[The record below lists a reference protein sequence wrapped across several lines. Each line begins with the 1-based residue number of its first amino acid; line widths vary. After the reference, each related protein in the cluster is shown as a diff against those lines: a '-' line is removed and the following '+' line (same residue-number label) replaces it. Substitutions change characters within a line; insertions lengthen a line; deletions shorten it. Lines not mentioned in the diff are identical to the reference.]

1 MRGLKVVGIAIGVV
15 LALIVALLIA
25 VTVFVNPND
34 YKGRIIVAVRQ
45 STGRQLE
52 LPGDIKLAV
61 FPWIA
66 LQIGPASLG
75 NPPGFG
81 PEPFAQLQHAAL
93 RVRLLPLLRKQ
104 LRIGRIEIDG
114 LDMRLRKNAA
124 GEGNWQLTTSSPS
137 SAPQSGSSSSET
149 LADVGAIVVKNSR
162 FSYQDTVA
170 DHITVEVGHLGSGAP
185 VPVSLNLS
193 LIMGRDAKPIVV
205 AFSAPNLS
213 LDLQAQTLSAPSFNA
228 RLADARLGGS
238 LQATKILDAPAFT
251 GSFKLEPVALRA
263 LMAQLDMTAPV
274 TRDPQALSH
283 FAASGDFAYGA
294 NAAQASKLDVRLDD
308 STLRGNVAITNL
320 ESKATKFDL
329 ELDRINLDRY
339 RAPEQPAAA
348 AKASEP
354 PVPKADETTSD
365 PLKTLQMDGTLS
377 LGSAV
382 VAGLSISQVHAH
394 LTAAKGITHIAPA
407 SAKLYGGEYAGEIT
421 LDDAGS
427 IPSMKLDQSMTNVD
441 IAQLLK
447 DLAHTQR
454 VSGRGNVT
462 THLSAQGRGSE
473 DILKTLN
480 GHVAVDLAS
489 GAVEG
494 IDLWF
499 EINRAVALIQK
510 QSFQAGGG
518 SGRTKFDAFK
528 ATADITNGV
537 AATKDLSIISQ
548 NLHIAGQG
556 STNLVNE
563 QINYQLKTTILKG
576 ATPSVAHADTLADIP
591 LTISGTI
598 SSPEVRPDM
607 QALARTAVQQQ
618 LDKHKDELRQKV
630 QDTLKG
636 LLK

>member
-1 MRGLKVVGIAIGVV
+1 MRGLKIAGIAIGTL

-25 VTVFVNPND
+25 VAVFINPND
-34 YKGRIIVAVRQ
+34 YKGRIISAVRQ

-52 LPGDIKLAV
+52 LPGDIKLSV

-81 PEPFAQLQHAAL
+81 PEPFAQVQHAAL

-114 LDMRLRKNAA
+114 LDLRLRKNAA
-124 GEGNWQLTTSSPS
+124 GEGNWQLTTSSS

-149 LADVGAIVVKNSR
+149 LADVGGIIVKDSR

-170 DHITVEVGHLGSGAP
+170 DHISVEVGHLGSGAS
-185 VPVSLNLS
+185 VPVSLKLS

-228 RLADARLGGS
+228 QLADARLGGS
-238 LQATKILDAPAFT
+238 LQGTKILDAPAFT

-263 LMAQLDMTAPV
+263 LMAQLGMTAPV
-274 TRDPQALSH
+274 TRDPQALSQ

-320 ESKATKFDL
+320 DSKATKFDL

-339 RAPEQPAAA
+339 RAPEQPAAT
-348 AKASEP
+348 AKVSEP
-354 PVPKADETTSD
+354 PAPKAGETASD

-382 VAGLSISQVHAH
+382 VAGLSISQAHAH

-407 SAKLYGGEYAGEIT
+407 GAKLYGGEYAGEIT

-462 THLSAQGRGSE
+462 THLTAQGRGSD

-480 GHVAVDLAS
+480 GHAAVDLAS

-556 STNLVNE
+556 STNLVND

-576 ATPSVAHADTLADIP
+576 ATPNVAHADTLADIP